1 MINADE
7 YDIFKNNISTLKETS
22 KDNHDGVDY
31 YMTESEIKVIN
42 FDGVKKNYL
51 LSLGLNKDLVK
62 SNDALIL
69 EFDKTDTFIEF
80 KNGNMKKE
88 KTNVKL
94 KVLDSLL
101 IFTDIINKTVAYTR
115 ANMNY
120 ILVYNEEKNT
130 DNTISS
136 NSVQESSSRNYIAKT
151 LLEEKAKKKYIR
163 FGIERFESVYFKDIF
178 TYTEKEFEDNFVRQQ
193 II

>member
-51 LSLGLNKDLVK
+51 LSLGFNKDLVK

-120 ILVYNEEKNT
+120 ILVYNEEKNPE
-130 DNTISS
+130 NTISS
-136 NSVQESSSRNYIAKT
+136 NSVQESSSRNYIAKI